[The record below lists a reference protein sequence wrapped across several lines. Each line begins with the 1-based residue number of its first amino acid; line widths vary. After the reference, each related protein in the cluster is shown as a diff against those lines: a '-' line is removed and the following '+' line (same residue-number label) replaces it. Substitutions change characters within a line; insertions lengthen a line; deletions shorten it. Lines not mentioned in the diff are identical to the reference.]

1 MKLSLRARFALLA
14 GILVFAVA
22 SLAALGGYLAMR
34 TSLLHRAA
42 RTAQSQAAQV
52 ATMVDVSAPT
62 GSQDAAGA
70 QTNNQGNTVDI
81 NDPALTHLRGVP
93 GTLIDVRRKDGTLI
107 QASSTVLLP
116 SAFSR
121 RCLSSGHAQMR
132 LDQPP
137 LALACQRAGPSSGTL
152 GGLITVG
159 APLADA
165 FASLRT
171 LRTVL
176 IFGVLSG
183 ALLSAGLALIVARRA
198 LRPVRRIAETAET
211 IRGGD
216 LARRIGY
223 QGSDELGRLA
233 AVLDACFDE
242 LEQALERQRRFGA
255 DASHE
260 LRTPIAAIRANVEL
274 LRGWAGA
281 DPVARQAAIASLDQA
296 SRRAARLVEDLLFL
310 ARLEREPPAAHAP
323 VALDDLVLAVVREA
337 GQLRPDVSI
346 HVTRLDEATI
356 EGDELRLQQL
366 LLNLLDN
373 ALRVSPAGGSV
384 TVDLT
389 AHTGTATIAISDEGP
404 GIEPEEL
411 ARIFDRLY
419 SRRQLHDE
427 RAGSGLG
434 LAIARAIA
442 HDHGGELTA
451 RNDRHRGAILTVT
464 LPLRRRELASGVLNT
479 ADALDA

>member
-93 GTLIDVRRKDGTLI
+93 GTLIDVRRKDGTRI

-132 LDQPP
+132 VDQPP

-310 ARLEREPPAAHAP
+310 ARL
-323 VALDDLVLAVVREA
+323 
-337 GQLRPDVSI
+337 
-346 HVTRLDEATI
+346 
-356 EGDELRLQQL
+356 
-366 LLNLLDN
+366 
-373 ALRVSPAGGSV
+373 
-384 TVDLT
+384 
-389 AHTGTATIAISDEGP
+389 
-404 GIEPEEL
+404 
-411 ARIFDRLY
+411 
-419 SRRQLHDE
+419 
-427 RAGSGLG
+427 
-434 LAIARAIA
+434 
-442 HDHGGELTA
+442 
-451 RNDRHRGAILTVT
+451 
-464 LPLRRRELASGVLNT
+464 
-479 ADALDA
+479 